1 MYHKIQI
8 ENGKL
13 VVFAKSD
20 LGNVV
25 QEVPFNKLNL
35 EKILTGNKIEY
46 YEQKMEQNNQDKIK
60 YRDRLHTNLRIA
72 RLSKVITGLIIAV
85 LVTLG
90 FYFMPLTPLVTN
102 LGMLAFVGTV
112 VTGGVIINKA
122 EKNKDQLHDKLSEIN
137 KVNGYLKEELTNL
150 SNYQN
155 LLNSEPRHIALN
167 EGEKDNLEGS
177 YNEELKRQLLMY
189 KEEVLA
195 FQRLAK
201 QEVQKEQYDKLTH
214 DCFDIPKQRVRKR
227 M

>member
-1 MYHKIQI
+1 MYDKIQI

-20 LGNVV
+20 LGNIV
-25 QEVPFNKLNL
+25 QEVPLSKLNL

-46 YEQKMEQNNQDKIK
+46 YEQKIEQNNQDKIK
-60 YRDRLHTNLRIA
+60 YRDRFRMNLRIA
-72 RLSKVITGLIIAV
+72 RLSKVIAGLIIAV
-85 LVTLG
+85 LVTSG

-112 VTGGVIINKA
+112 VTGGVVINKA
-122 EKNKDQLHDKLSEIN
+122 EKNKDQLCAKLSEIN
-137 KVNGYLKEELTNL
+137 KVNGYLKAELINL

-155 LLNSEPRHIALN
+155 LLNSEPRHIALKDD
-167 EGEKDNLEGS
+167 EKDNLEES

-201 QEVQKEQYDKLTH
+201 QEVQDEHYYKLTR
-214 DCFDIPKQRVRKR
+214 DCFDIPKQRVKK
-227 M
+227 

>member
-1 MYHKIQI
+1 MYDKIQI

-20 LGNVV
+20 LGNIV
-25 QEVPFNKLNL
+25 QEVPLSKLNL

-46 YEQKMEQNNQDKIK
+46 YEQKIEQNNQDKIK
-60 YRDRLHTNLRIA
+60 YRDRFRMNLRIA
-72 RLSKVITGLIIAV
+72 RLSKVIAGLIIAV
-85 LVTLG
+85 LVTSG

-112 VTGGVIINKA
+112 VTGGVVINKA
-122 EKNKDQLHDKLSEIN
+122 EKNKDQLCAKLSEIN
-137 KVNGYLKEELTNL
+137 KVNGYLKAELINL

-155 LLNSEPRHIALN
+155 LLNSEPRHIALKDD
-167 EGEKDNLEGS
+167 EKDNLEES

-201 QEVQKEQYDKLTH
+201 QEVQDEHYYKLTR
-214 DCFDIPKQRVRKR
+214 DCFDIPKQRVKSN
-227 M
+227 

>member
-1 MYHKIQI
+1 MYDKIQI

-20 LGNVV
+20 LGNIV
-25 QEVPFNKLNL
+25 QEVPLSKLNL

-46 YEQKMEQNNQDKIK
+46 YEQKIEQNNQDKIK
-60 YRDRLHTNLRIA
+60 YRDRFRMNLRIA
-72 RLSKVITGLIIAV
+72 RLSKVIAGLIIAV
-85 LVTLG
+85 LVTSG

-112 VTGGVIINKA
+112 VTGGVVINKA
-122 EKNKDQLHDKLSEIN
+122 EKNKDQLCAKLSEIN
-137 KVNGYLKEELTNL
+137 KVNGYLKAELTNL

-155 LLNSEPRHIALN
+155 LLNSEPRHIALKDD
-167 EGEKDNLEGS
+167 EKDNLEES

-201 QEVQKEQYDKLTH
+201 QEVQDEHYYKLTR
-214 DCFDIPKQRVRKR
+214 DCFDIPKQRVKSN
-227 M
+227 

>member
-1 MYHKIQI
+1 MYDKIQI

-20 LGNVV
+20 LGNIV
-25 QEVPFNKLNL
+25 QEVPLSKLNL

-46 YEQKMEQNNQDKIK
+46 YEQKIEQNNQDKIK
-60 YRDRLHTNLRIA
+60 YRDRFRMNLRIA

-85 LVTLG
+85 LVTSG

-112 VTGGVIINKA
+112 VTGGVVINKA
-122 EKNKDQLHDKLSEIN
+122 EKNKDQLCAKLSEIN
-137 KVNGYLKEELTNL
+137 KVNGYLKAELINL

-155 LLNSEPRHIALN
+155 LLNSEPRHIALKDD
-167 EGEKDNLEGS
+167 EKDNLEES

-201 QEVQKEQYDKLTH
+201 QEVQDEHYYKLTR
-214 DCFDIPKQRVRKR
+214 DCFDIPKQRVKSN
-227 M
+227 

>member
-1 MYHKIQI
+1 MYDKIQI

-20 LGNVV
+20 LGNIV
-25 QEVPFNKLNL
+25 QEVPLSKLNL

-46 YEQKMEQNNQDKIK
+46 YEHKIEQNNQDKIK
-60 YRDRLHTNLRIA
+60 YRDRFRMNLRIA
-72 RLSKVITGLIIAV
+72 RLSKVITGLIITV
-85 LVTLG
+85 LVTSG

-112 VTGGVIINKA
+112 VTGGVVINKA
-122 EKNKDQLHDKLSEIN
+122 EKNKDQLCAKLSEIN
-137 KVNGYLKEELTNL
+137 KVNGYLKAELTNL

-155 LLNSEPRHIALN
+155 LLNSEPRHIALKDD
-167 EGEKDNLEGS
+167 EKDNLEES

-201 QEVQKEQYDKLTH
+201 QEVQDEHYYKLTR
-214 DCFDIPKQRVRKR
+214 DCFDIPKQRVKSN
-227 M
+227 

>member
-1 MYHKIQI
+1 MYDKIQI

-25 QEVPFNKLNL
+25 QEIPLSKLNL

-46 YEQKMEQNNQDKIK
+46 YEQKIEQNNQDKIK
-60 YRDRLHTNLRIA
+60 YRDRFRMNLRIA
-72 RLSKVITGLIIAV
+72 RLSKVIAGLIIAV
-85 LVTLG
+85 LVTSG

-112 VTGGVIINKA
+112 VTGGVVINKA
-122 EKNKDQLHDKLSEIN
+122 EKNKDQLCAKLSEIN
-137 KVNGYLKEELTNL
+137 KVNGYLKAELINL

-155 LLNSEPRHIALN
+155 LLNSEPRHIALKDD
-167 EGEKDNLEGS
+167 EKDNLEES

-201 QEVQKEQYDKLTH
+201 QEVQDEHYYKLTR
-214 DCFDIPKQRVRKR
+214 DCFDIPKQRVKSN
-227 M
+227 

>member
-1 MYHKIQI
+1 MYDKIQI

-20 LGNVV
+20 LGNNV
-25 QEVPFNKLNL
+25 QEVPLSKLNL

-46 YEQKMEQNNQDKIK
+46 YEQKIEQNNQDKIK
-60 YRDRLHTNLRIA
+60 YRDRFRMNLRIA

-85 LVTLG
+85 LVTSG

-112 VTGGVIINKA
+112 VTGGVVINKA
-122 EKNKDQLHDKLSEIN
+122 EKNKDQLCAKLSEIN
-137 KVNGYLKEELTNL
+137 KVNGYLKAELINL

-155 LLNSEPRHIALN
+155 LLNSEPRHIALKDD
-167 EGEKDNLEGS
+167 EKDNLEES

-201 QEVQKEQYDKLTH
+201 QEVQDEHHYKLTH
-214 DCFDIPKQRVRKR
+214 DCFDIPKQRVKK
-227 M
+227 

>member
-1 MYHKIQI
+1 MYDKIQI

-25 QEVPFNKLNL
+25 QEIPLSKLNL

-46 YEQKMEQNNQDKIK
+46 YEQKIEQNNQDKIK
-60 YRDRLHTNLRIA
+60 YRDRFRMNLRIA

-85 LVTLG
+85 LVTSG

-112 VTGGVIINKA
+112 VTGGVVINKA
-122 EKNKDQLHDKLSEIN
+122 EKNKDQLCAKLSEIN
-137 KVNGYLKEELTNL
+137 KVNGYLKAELTNL

-155 LLNSEPRHIALN
+155 LLNSEPRHIALKDD
-167 EGEKDNLEGS
+167 EKDNLEES
-177 YNEELKRQLLMY
+177 YNEE
-189 KEEVLA
+189 
-195 FQRLAK
+195 
-201 QEVQKEQYDKLTH
+201 
-214 DCFDIPKQRVRKR
+214 
-227 M
+227 

>member
-1 MYHKIQI
+1 MYDKIQI

-20 LGNVV
+20 LGNIV
-25 QEVPFNKLNL
+25 QEVPLSKLNL

-46 YEQKMEQNNQDKIK
+46 YEHKIEQNNQDKIK
-60 YRDRLHTNLRIA
+60 YRDRFRMNLRIA
-72 RLSKVITGLIIAV
+72 RLSKVITGLIITV
-85 LVTLG
+85 LVTSG

-112 VTGGVIINKA
+112 VTGGVVINKA
-122 EKNKDQLHDKLSEIN
+122 EKNKDQLCAKLSEIN
-137 KVNGYLKEELTNL
+137 KVNGYLKAELTNL

-155 LLNSEPRHIALN
+155 LLNSEPRHIALKDD
-167 EGEKDNLEGS
+167 EKDNLEES

-195 FQRLAK
+195 LLRLAK
-201 QEVQKEQYDKLTH
+201 QEVQDEHYYKLTR
-214 DCFDIPKQRVRKR
+214 DCFDIPKQRVKSN
-227 M
+227 